1 MSIALHAAVPRR
13 HLPAVAVAV
22 TVAGLAVSAWNPHD
36 RTTWFLETVWVLVGL
51 PLVVLTRRRF
61 PLTDLLCC
69 LLAAHA
75 LVLAVGGHYTYAQVP
90 VGDWVRDTF
99 GLARNPYD
107 RFGHLMQG
115 FVPAVLVRELLSRTS
130 PLRGSRW
137 LAPLT
142 VCACLAFSA
151 VFEMLEWLAAVVGG
165 HYTYAQVPLGNWLR
179 DELGLER
186 NPYDRFGHLMQGFV
200 PAVLVRELL
209 SRTSPLRGSRWLA
222 PLTVC
227 ACLAFSAV
235 FEMLEW
241 LAAVVGGQAAD
252 AFLATQ
258 GDVWDTQWD
267 MFCALVG
274 ATVSV
279 LVLSRVHDRQLA
291 KLPLPDVTS
300 SYSGAAPT
308 AGRRTST
315 RGTTPLPR

>member
-1 MSIALHAAVPRR
+1 MSIALRPAVPRR
-13 HLPAVAVAV
+13 HLPAVAVTV
-22 TVAGLAVSAWNPHD
+22 TVVGLAVSAWKPHD
-36 RTTWFLETVWVLVGL
+36 RPTWFLETVWVLIGL

-90 VGDWVRDTF
+90 AGDWVRDTL

-165 HYTYAQVPLGNWLR
+165 H
-179 DELGLER
+179 
-186 NPYDRFGHLMQGFV
+186 
-200 PAVLVRELL
+200 
-209 SRTSPLRGSRWLA
+209 S
-222 PLTVC
+222 
-227 ACLAFSAV
+227 
-235 FEMLEW
+235 
-241 LAAVVGGQAAD
+241 AD

-267 MFCALVG
+267 MFCALIG

-279 LVLSRVHDRQLA
+279 LVLSRLHDRQLDA
-291 KLPLPDVTS
+291 LGVSD
-300 SYSGAAPT
+300 SYAGAASTSAP
-308 AGRRTST
+308 RTST
-315 RGTTPLPR
+315 GRTTRRPR

>member
-1 MSIALHAAVPRR
+1 MSIAVQPAVSRR
-13 HLPAVAVAV
+13 HVPAVAVAV
-22 TVAGLAVSAWNPHD
+22 AVAGLAVSAWNPHE

-90 VGDWVRDTF
+90 LGDWVRDTF
-99 GLARNPYD
+99 GLDRNPYD

-142 VCACLAFSA
+142 VCACIAFSA
-151 VFEMLEWLAAVVGG
+151 VFELLEWLAAEVGG
-165 HYTYAQVPLGNWLR
+165 H
-179 DELGLER
+179 
-186 NPYDRFGHLMQGFV
+186 
-200 PAVLVRELL
+200 
-209 SRTSPLRGSRWLA
+209 S
-222 PLTVC
+222 
-227 ACLAFSAV
+227 
-235 FEMLEW
+235 
-241 LAAVVGGQAAD
+241 AD

-267 MFCALVG
+267 MFCALIG

-279 LVLSRVHDRQLA
+279 LVLSRLHDRQLDA
-291 KLPLPDVTS
+291 LGVSATS
-300 SYSGAAPT
+300 GGAASTSAP
-308 AGRRTST
+308 RTST
-315 RGTTPLPR
+315 GRTTRPPR

>member
-1 MSIALHAAVPRR
+1 MTAVRR
-13 HLPAVAVAV
+13 PLPALLAGVVVVGVA
-22 TVAGLAVSAWNPHD
+22 LSAWGAQD
-36 RTTWFLETVWVLVGL
+36 RTTWFLETVWVRVGL

-75 LVLAVGGHYTYAQVP
+75 LVLVIGGHYTYAEVP
-90 VGDWVRDTF
+90 F
-99 GLARNPYD
+99 
-107 RFGHLMQG
+107 
-115 FVPAVLVRELLSRTS
+115 
-130 PLRGSRW
+130 
-137 LAPLT
+137 
-142 VCACLAFSA
+142 
-151 VFEMLEWLAAVVGG
+151 
-165 HYTYAQVPLGNWLR
+165 GNWLR

-241 LAAVVGGQAAD
+241 LAAVLGGQAAD

-279 LVLSRVHDRQLA
+279 LLLSRPHDRQLA
-291 KLPLPDVTS
+291 ARAFTS
-300 SYSGAAPT
+300 SYSGAGST
-308 AGRRTST
+308 AAAGTST
-315 RGTTPLPR
+315 PGTTRPRR